1 MMTRTEM
8 KKQNK
13 KCNKIEQQ
21 KIAKNA
27 KNAKESNK
35 IQTFDTLNIQEV
47 LNIKI
52 DIINK
57 KNINTFYEYFETINN
72 YFFYFFCTR
81 VNYFRSRF
89 IFFLKLFCFSFFSF
103 FLF

>member
-21 KIAKNA
+21 KIA

-72 YFFYFFCTR
+72 YFFYFFCTKLLSKSI
-81 VNYFRSRF
+81 Y
-89 IFFLKLFCFSFFSF
+89 IFFEIVLFFFF
-103 FLF
+103 FFFFILIN

>member
-57 KNINTFYEYFETINN
+57 KNINTF
-72 YFFYFFCTR
+72 
-81 VNYFRSRF
+81 
-89 IFFLKLFCFSFFSF
+89 
-103 FLF
+103 

>member
-72 YFFYFFCTR
+72 YFFYFFCTKLLSKSI
-81 VNYFRSRF
+81 Y
-89 IFFLKLFCFSFFSF
+89 IF
-103 FLF
+103 

>member
-72 YFFYFFCTR
+72 YFFYFFCTKLLLSKSI
-81 VNYFRSRF
+81 Y
-89 IFFLKLFCFSFFSF
+89 IFF
-103 FLF
+103 